1 METKVKIKGSWNELK
16 AKLQKKYPKLTDSDL
31 VFTKGKEDDLVEN
44 IAERLGKTEEE
55 VNDIIDDLQSE
66 KSKPGFEKSKTESR
80 KPEIKKKQK

>member
-16 AKLQKKYPKLTDSDL
+16 AKLQKKYPKLTESDL

-66 KSKPGFEKSKTESR
+66 KSKTESR